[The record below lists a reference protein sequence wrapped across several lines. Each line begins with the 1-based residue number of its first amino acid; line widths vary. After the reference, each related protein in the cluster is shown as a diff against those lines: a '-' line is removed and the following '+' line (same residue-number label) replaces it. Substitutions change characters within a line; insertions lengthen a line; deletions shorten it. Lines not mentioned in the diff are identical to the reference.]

1 MYAGWMLIFQNG
13 LEEIKKIAAFLAVPE
28 NDELCKAIH
37 EKCHF
42 DKMVVEKA
50 YKGPIAEKLLRNG
63 FSMFRKGILSLCMLG
78 SPNKILWQTV
88 KT

>member
-1 MYAGWMLIFQNG
+1 MLAGFYIFQNG
-13 LEEIKKIAAFLAVPE
+13 LEEIKKIAAFIGVPE
-28 NDELCKAIH
+28 NDELCKAIY

-50 YKGPIAEKLLRNG
+50 YKGPIAEKVFRNG
-63 FSMFRKGILSLCMLG
+63 FSMFRKGMLWLCMLESSNG
-78 SPNKILWQTV
+78 VLWQTV